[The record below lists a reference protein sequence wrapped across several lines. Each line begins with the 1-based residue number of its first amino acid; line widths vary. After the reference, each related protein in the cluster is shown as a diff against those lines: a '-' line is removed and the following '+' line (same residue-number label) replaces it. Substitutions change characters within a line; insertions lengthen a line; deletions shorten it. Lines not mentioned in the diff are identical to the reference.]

1 MGCFKSYGMIFFLFQ
16 FSSFFEETVGKL
28 NVQRPVIE
36 DVVWH
41 EYWNAKATTCIR
53 SKPHQIIIGVISRVC
68 LKTQFLALKFL
79 STKMKSV
86 HISLALWKPLSTL
99 TAGIF
104 RLIWLI
110 LPFDTRQTR
119 GIFILHK
126 DQQIIVPGKHGLR
139 NQFSS
144 PGPYNTA
151 GLCRLM
157 FIFKSSAIGIKTQPE
172 KWD

>member
-1 MGCFKSYGMIFFLFQ
+1 MGCFKSYGMISLFQ
-16 FSSFFEETVGKL
+16 FSFFEETVRKL

-53 SKPHQIIIGVISRVC
+53 SKPHQIIIGVISKVC
-68 LKTQFLALKFL
+68 LKTQFLALKLL

-86 HISLALWKPLSTL
+86 HISLALWKLLSTL

-110 LPFDTRQTR
+110 LPFDTRQTQ

-126 DQQIIVPGKHGLR
+126 NQQIIVPGKHNFR
-139 NQFSS
+139 NRFSS
-144 PGPYNTA
+144 PGPYTTA
-151 GLCRLM
+151 GLCHLLC
-157 FIFKSSAIGIKTQPE
+157 IFKSSAIGITTQPE